1 MRENDK
7 SFILA
12 LLAVAAALWLVAVS
26 VSEPKWPFALF
37 LAGAALAGWA
47 YLRYSAIHPKA
58 ASPSASAGSAA
69 KERAPIRPV
78 QSTIRFSDVAG
89 LGGALEELEE
99 IVEFFRDPKKYRRFG
114 VQLPK
119 GVLLSGPPGTGK
131 TLMAKAIAGEAGVP
145 FFYAGGS
152 SFVHMYV
159 GVGPK
164 RVHELFSAARK
175 RAPAIIF
182 IDEIDAV
189 GKARGGLRGDERE
202 NTLNQLL
209 TEMDGFESREPV
221 IVIAATNRY
230 EMLDSALL
238 RPGRFDRKI
247 EVGLPNLAD
256 RQRIL
261 EIHLA
266 QKPHTLDTHALAA
279 KAVGFSGAAL
289 AALVNEAAI
298 YAAKHNLS
306 AITDEAIEAVRQKVV
321 SLKKTGD
328 LLGGEL
334 RQKLALY
341 QAAKAVAAKRL
352 DLALEP
358 LSLRGEFIVLP
369 SGAIE
374 ADRLL
379 DLMAAHLAGL
389 RSAHLAGESTASFSA
404 PDVAIVRRLA
414 RHYREAFDPARTH
427 SISELIV
434 RAEALADGVIADQ
447 RAAIE
452 ALAQKLF
459 DEESVDLALL

>member
-1 MRENDK
+1 MRESNH
-7 SFILA
+7 SFVLA
-12 LLAVAAALWLVAVS
+12 LLTLALALWLVALGA
-26 VSEPKWPFALF
+26 SEPKWPFVLF
-37 LAGAALAGWA
+37 LAGAALLGWA
-47 YLRYSAIHPKA
+47 LVRYYGVHAPTSGIAPK
-58 ASPSASAGSAA
+58 SAA
-69 KERAPIRPV
+69 PAQEGAAPIKPV
-78 QSTIRFSDVAG
+78 HSMVNFKDVAG

-164 RVHELFSAARK
+164 KVHELFLAARK

-202 NTLNQLL
+202 STLNQLL

-256 RQRIL
+256 RKRIL
-261 EIHLA
+261 EIHLEK
-266 QKPHTLDTHALAA
+266 KPHELDLDDLAA

-289 AALVNEAAI
+289 AALANEAAI
-298 YAAKHNLS
+298 YAAKHDLKVIDS
-306 AITDEAIEAVRQKVV
+306 AAIEAVRQKVI

-328 LLGGEL
+328 LLGGDL
-334 RQKLALY
+334 RHKLAFY
-341 QAAKAVAAKRL
+341 QAAKAVAAKNL
-352 DLALEP
+352 DLAMDP
-358 LSLRGEFIVLP
+358 LTLRGGFIKLPTGAVASDVL
-369 SGAIE
+369 I
-374 ADRLL
+374 
-379 DLMAAHLAGL
+379 DLIAAHLAGL
-389 RSAHLAGESTASFSA
+389 RAAHLAGEASASFSTE
-404 PDVAIVRRLA
+404 DVAIARRLA
-414 RHYREAFDPARTH
+414 RSWREAFDPARSHT
-427 SISELIV
+427 IRDLIA
-434 RAEALADGVIADQ
+434 RAESVADGALADQIPRISQLAD
-447 RAAIE
+447 R
-452 ALAQKLF
+452 LYR
-459 DEESVDLALL
+459 EESTDGPF